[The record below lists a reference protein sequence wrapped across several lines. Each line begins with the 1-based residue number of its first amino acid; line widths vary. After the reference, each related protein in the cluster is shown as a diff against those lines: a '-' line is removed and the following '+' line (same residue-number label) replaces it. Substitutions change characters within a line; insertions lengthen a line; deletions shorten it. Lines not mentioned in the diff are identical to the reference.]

1 MQLHAEQAPELPA
14 WEPVF
19 VWPGKRAV
27 PPGLER
33 TVCAAAFENLA
44 KIFPLFSVEKKNL
57 PNTI

>member
-27 PPGLER
+27 PPGIER
-33 TVCAAAFENLA
+33 WAWSGRCV
-44 KIFPLFSVEKKNL
+44 L
-57 PNTI
+57 PRSRT